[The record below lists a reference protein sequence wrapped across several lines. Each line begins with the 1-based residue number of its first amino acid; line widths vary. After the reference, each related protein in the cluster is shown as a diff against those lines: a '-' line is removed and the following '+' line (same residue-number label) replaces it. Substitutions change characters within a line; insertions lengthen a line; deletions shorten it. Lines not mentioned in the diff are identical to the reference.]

1 MSELHSFLRF
11 LLLDFVFE
19 NSKQNPPTNRF
30 IDGFCV
36 LSFTNGIVNCVLLQQ
51 DANHATFALVDDT
64 SQSLAKFLLCVGGY
78 GLQFIVDS
86 VRDERRER
94 PSENVG
100 VHNRLLVAFKVLKHT
115 FDHIFALL
123 LASDDGAYLGF
134 DVHFHYVK

>member
-19 NSKQNPPTNRF
+19 NSKQNPPTNHF
-30 IDGFCV
+30 IDVFCV

-51 DANHATFALVDDT
+51 DANHAAFALVDDT

-86 VRDERRER
+86 VRD
-94 PSENVG
+94 
-100 VHNRLLVAFKVLKHT
+100 
-115 FDHIFALL
+115 
-123 LASDDGAYLGF
+123 
-134 DVHFHYVK
+134 